1 MHFVE
6 KYTTLPTF
14 ALDKWLTL
22 EPSVKELSLI
32 KYTDTGGE
40 EVSFRLISEVQN
52 HCQDLGAEL
61 GINWATLK
69 GLKSSHKSPPEFCK
83 EVLQTWIERG
93 EDVTW
98 GRLLQALTDIQL
110 GGIAKRLRAA
120 IFHHF

>member
-32 KYTDTGGE
+32 KYTHTGGE
-40 EVSFRLISEVQN
+40 EVSFRLISEVQI

-61 GINWATLK
+61 GIDWTTLK